1 MYKGGVVTSVSLG
14 KIIHSNHGGLF
25 SEMANIPGKGDAEPA
40 LLTDVK
46 ICGVKSQEGRF

>member
-1 MYKGGVVTSVSLG
+1 MYKGGVVTSVSLE